1 MDFGKIHFDK
11 ILSEWKDY
19 HLPIFVGMFG
29 VGCVLQWFHHMDMA
43 FVAFTGTV
51 IGGITG
57 HAFSPAQAAPDPTVS
72 VNVNNANTNTA
83 APAAPAPDPA
93 AAAPDPSKG

>member
-1 MDFGKIHFDK
+1 MNLDK
-11 ILSEWKDY
+11 ILSNFKDY

-29 VGCVLQWFHHMDMA
+29 VGCVLQWFHHLDMA

-57 HAFSPAQAAPDPTVS
+57 HAFSPAQAVPDP
-72 VNVNNANTNTA
+72 
-83 APAAPAPDPA
+83 PA
-93 AAAPDPSKG
+93 AAPTVDTNTSGSTPTAPGTGSGGAKG

>member
-1 MDFGKIHFDK
+1 MKFYIIDK
-11 ILSEWKDY
+11 WLSAAKDY

-29 VGCVLQWFHHMDMA
+29 VGVVLQWFQHLDMA

-57 HAFSPAQAAPDPTVS
+57 HAFSPAQAAPDPTVD
-72 VNVNNANTNTA
+72 VNVNNSNTNTNTA
-83 APAAPAPDPA
+83 TATA
-93 AAAPDPSKG
+93 AADPGTGTAGAKG